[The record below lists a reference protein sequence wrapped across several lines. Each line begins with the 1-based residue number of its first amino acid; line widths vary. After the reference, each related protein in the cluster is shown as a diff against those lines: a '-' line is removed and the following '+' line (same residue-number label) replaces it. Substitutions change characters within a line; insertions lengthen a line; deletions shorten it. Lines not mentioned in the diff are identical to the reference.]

1 MKRNSLIRW
10 LNILAIV
17 FFITS
22 IFASSSICK
31 VDTGRSS
38 DLEEA
43 DYFDKLSVLNHF
55 NKYDASEIT
64 LEDWDFYNLYSLD
77 QSKEILTT
85 FQMESFSRVDS
96 SSNKVPMS
104 FPVRGGL
111 MDSAWPMY
119 CHDTRHTGRS
129 PYSTVDTWDEIW
141 RFKQH
146 MNDFVRGS
154 PVIGDDGTIY
164 FGGADFYAL
173 YPNGTLK
180 WKYDDLDF
188 YVWSAPAID
197 ENGVLYVG
205 DLHGY
210 FYAINADGSL
220 KWRCLT
226 GDDIL
231 SSPAIG
237 DDGTIFVGDGG
248 NWHIKAFNPN
258 GTLKWA
264 YKTGHIVYSSPA
276 IGDDGT
282 IYCGSHDTYL
292 YALYPN
298 NGTLKWRYKTD
309 HWIRTSPCIGDDG
322 TIYVVSLDSHL
333 HAVNPDGSLKWKTNM
348 GEGGTSPTIGQDG
361 TIYAGYTKLHAVNPI
376 NGSVKWTFDV
386 GGKMKGSTPCH
397 SLEDTI
403 YFGTDSGWL
412 YAVNSDGTLKW
423 RENIANAYVDSSPAI
438 AEDGTLYVGS
448 AWLEG
453 GYSKG
458 YLHAFG
464 IGELKAD
471 ANGPYYGLINE
482 PAQFE
487 GKAKGGYSPHSYH
500 WDFGD
505 TYSSDEQNPIHTYTS
520 PGNYT
525 VTLTVTDD
533 TGNTS
538 SDTSWAWIQD
548 GNTPPN
554 KPSIEGP
561 PRVERTVSY
570 DYKFMA
576 IDPDGTDIWFYVNW
590 GDTTDTG
597 FGPCSSGTWVTKSH
611 KWDRTGTYSIS
622 CKVKDPYGAESGW
635 TEFEVIVPRS
645 RDKATYNPLFLRFLE
660 RFPILEEFISQIIS
674 PLR

>member
-1 MKRNSLIRW
+1 MTLGHNVRVTDKEI
-10 LNILAIV
+10 IV
-17 FFITS
+17 ENTNFDRYLLPEFYD
-22 IFASSSICK
+22 CYN
-31 VDTGRSS
+31 VDEIP
-38 DLEEA
+38 DHI
-43 DYFDKLSVLNHF
+43 LNH
-55 NKYDASEIT
+55 ASQEVTNIYSAQSEEINNS
-64 LEDWDFYNLYSLD
+64 EKSIQPLD
-77 QSKEILTT
+77 G
-85 FQMESFSRVDS
+85 
-96 SSNKVPMS
+96 P
-104 FPVRGGL
+104 
-111 MDSAWPMY
+111 MDSPWPMY
-119 CHDTRHTGRS
+119 CHDVRHTGRS

-154 PVIGDDGTIY
+154 PAIGDDGTIY

-264 YKTGHIVYSSPA
+264 YKTGHVVYSSPA
-276 IGDDGT
+276 IGNDGT
-282 IYCGSHDTYL
+282 VYCGSHDTYL

-298 NGTLKWRYKTD
+298 NGTLKWKYGTG
-309 HWIRTSPCIGDDG
+309 HWIRTSPCIADDG

-333 HAVNPDGSLKWKTNM
+333 HAVNPDGTKKWSTDV
-348 GEGGTSPTIGQDG
+348 GAGTSPTIGQDE
-361 TIYAGYTKLHAVNPI
+361 TIYAGYGTLHAIYPT
-376 NGSVKWTFDV
+376 NGSVKWTFGV
-386 GGKMKGSTPCH
+386 SGNIKGSTPCH

-423 RENIANAYVDSSPAI
+423 RENIANAYVDSAPAI

-448 AWLEG
+448 AWEVG

-464 IGELKAD
+464 IGNLTANAD
-471 ANGPYYGLINE
+471 GPYYGLINR
-482 PAQFE
+482 PVQFK
-487 GKAKGGYSPHSYH
+487 GSASGGYSPYVSWH

-505 TYSSDEQNPIHTYTS
+505 GGTSDEQNPTYTYTDAW
-520 PGNYT
+520 NYT
-525 VTLTVTDD
+525 VTLTVTDN

-538 SDTSWAWIQD
+538 SDTSWARVQETNDPPVKPIID
-548 GNTPPN
+548 GREKGDPHQH
-554 KPSIEGP
+554 
-561 PRVERTVSY
+561 Y
-570 DYKFMA
+570 DYTFVSS
-576 IDPDGTDIWFYVNW
+576 DPEENPVWYYVDWDDDIN
-590 GDTTDTG
+590 TG
-597 FGPCSSGTWVTKSH
+597 WIGPYSSSQTVKLTHTWHEEKIFII
-611 KWDRTGTYSIS
+611 KA
-622 CKVKDPYGAESGW
+622 KAKDIFDAESDW
-635 TEFEVIVPRS
+635 ATFEVNLPRS
-645 RDKATYNPLFLRFLE
+645 KIATRILFFQFLE
-660 RFPILEEFISQIIS
+660 RFPLLER
-674 PLR
+674 LLNLL